1 LTGLSFATWFR
12 SQVTPNQ
19 RSPTIDIH
27 QSHMPSA
34 CGCRTRHTKN
44 MMIATNLIKLSNLLL
59 TKEEQELKDQLTDIG
74 GLAL

>member
-1 LTGLSFATWFR
+1 
-12 SQVTPNQ
+12 
-19 RSPTIDIH
+19 
-27 QSHMPSA
+27 
-34 CGCRTRHTKN
+34 